1 MNQSTNKKSTMRKAN
16 IFIALIF
23 AVFATTR
30 IVRIL
35 GIRIVRSENGIEV
48 RLHPH
53 FNDSGDTSPL
63 EIKNKD

>member
-1 MNQSTNKKSTMRKAN
+1 MRKAN

-23 AVFATTR
+23 VVFATTR
-30 IVRIL
+30 IVRML
-35 GIRIVRSENGIEV
+35 GLRVVRSENGIEV

-53 FNDSGDTSPL
+53 FHGTGDTSPL